1 MLHFS
6 YSLDS
11 IIDGWY
17 WYLVRGR
24 HLTASIAETT
34 RPPNEWR
41 MVKPALM
48 TYSIRAFISS
58 CTLTMVVLR
67 TAHWPA
73 ENESTKTST
82 LQYHTQ
88 DRLVSFLMLLLLLQ
102 LNMTVRSEKG
112 PGRPNWWLS
121 ALFTSYTHY
130 VSHAPFFELDAFLDH
145 NSPQQHHRSSQP
157 AMAMSNNTYY
167 LQSALPS
174 AIRRGVVVV

>member
-1 MLHFS
+1 MPHFS

-24 HLTASIAETT
+24 HSTASIAETT

-88 DRLVSFLMLLLLLQ
+88 DRLVSFLMLLLLPQ

-130 VSHAPFFELDAFLDH
+130 VSHAPFFELAFLDH
-145 NSPQQHHRSSQP
+145 NSTQQHHRSSQP